1 LGLAVIHLILLHRSG
16 SNTGVVTT
24 EYMRFGQYFL
34 IKDFFTLLVCLWIF
48 FFLVFFYPNLLSHP
62 DNFIPANPLVTPPHI
77 VPEWYF
83 LPFYAILRAIPNKL
97 GGVIIMFSSIGI
109 LFLLPFFQM
118 LFIRKNADLYLGMHE
133 SGSYII
139 IQVIHKVFY

>member
-1 LGLAVIHLILLHRSG
+1 
-16 SNTGVVTT
+16 
-24 EYMRFGQYFL
+24 
-34 IKDFFTLLVCLWIF
+34 
-48 FFLVFFYPNLLSHP
+48 LSHP

-97 GGVIIMFSSIGI
+97 GGVIAMFSAIGI
-109 LFLLPFFQM
+109 LFLLPFFQT
-118 LFIRKNADLYLGMHE
+118 LFIYSKNLYLGMHE

-139 IQVIHKVFY
+139 IQVLHKVFY